1 MSNKYFGNVTTME
14 ELKGEFKMWC
24 KKLHPDMPNGN
35 KEAFQDMKN
44 EYDVMVKIMAAKEKD
59 SEKAEKVASMYK
71 DIMEVIIH
79 LELKDITIHGT
90 WIWVECSKEQKE
102 VHKVLKE
109 LKFFFNSKRSVWQ
122 WHEPT
127 EGKGRYS
134 NKTES
139 EIAATYGTIKIK
151 GDSGND
157 RDGGNGKGKGKPKGL
172 K

>member
-1 MSNKYFGNVTTME
+1 MNNKYFGTISNME
-14 ELKGEFKMWC
+14 ELKTEFKLLC

-35 KEAFQDMKN
+35 KEAFQEMKN
-44 EYDVMVKIMAAKEKD
+44 EYDVFVKLLAANEKD
-59 SEKAEKVASMYK
+59 SVKAEKVAEMYK

-102 VHKVLKE
+102 VHKALKE
-109 LKFFFNSKRSVWQ
+109 LKFFFNGKREVWQ

-134 NKTES
+134 NKTED
-139 EIAATYGTIKIK
+139 EIAATYGTIKVK
-151 GDSGND
+151 GESTK
-157 RDGGNGKGKGKPKGL
+157 RDKKTPKIDKDGKKK
-172 K
+172 